1 MEYNYAQELRRTME
15 IEKYDGEYIE
25 LCCSYAQRLCDN
37 KLPVIFDFTHLS
49 LLLGYKPK
57 ELAFYLFAE
66 EEQFYNTV
74 KIPKKSGGSRIREM
88 PSDTLKDIQ
97 KWILKNIL

>member
-37 KLPVIFDFTHLS
+37 KLPVIFDF
-49 LLLGYKPK
+49 Y
-57 ELAFYLFAE
+57 
-66 EEQFYNTV
+66 
-74 KIPKKSGGSRIREM
+74 
-88 PSDTLKDIQ
+88 TLVTIVR
-97 KWILKNIL
+97 L